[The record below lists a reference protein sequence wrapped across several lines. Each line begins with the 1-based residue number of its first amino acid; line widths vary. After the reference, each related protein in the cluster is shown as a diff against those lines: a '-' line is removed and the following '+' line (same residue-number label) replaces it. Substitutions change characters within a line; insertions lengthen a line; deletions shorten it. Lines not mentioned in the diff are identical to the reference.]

1 MLLFSG
7 NISFG
12 DFREPFVDRYTLLTN
27 GRRQGP
33 RHPLESGVFRRH
45 ICRQTRWPA
54 SPKKATLQAAIN
66 PRNRSLPQRNQPH
79 RETTTLNSRE
89 NIFRREPAYVSA
101 APFQFPRGSRP
112 PLHEGKYLPETDTT
126 CGKQY
131 ALGGIQ

>member
-1 MLLFSG
+1 M
-7 NISFG
+7 N
-12 DFREPFVDRYTLLTN
+12 VDRGHSILSRVVSSDAISA
-27 GRRQGP
+27 GRHDGRP
-33 RHPLESGVFRRH
+33 RR
-45 ICRQTRWPA
+45 
-54 SPKKATLQAAIN
+54 KKATLQAAIN